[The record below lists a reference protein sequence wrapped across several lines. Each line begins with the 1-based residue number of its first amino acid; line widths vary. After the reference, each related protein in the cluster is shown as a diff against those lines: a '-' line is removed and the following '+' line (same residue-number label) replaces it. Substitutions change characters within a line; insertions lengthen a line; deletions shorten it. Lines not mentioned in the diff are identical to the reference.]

1 MRRSLARW
9 VIIGVMLLLVA
20 TAAVAWA
27 RSSNVAPDGAQQ
39 EAGRSVGLQAVA
51 TPAGSSE
58 ISYVVKRGET
68 LAIIAKRYGLG
79 VWDIADYN
87 GIVRPDRIYAGQ
99 VLKIPVP
106 VTPTPTV
113 SCPCEEIV
121 IISPGRGVTVTSPII
136 VSGVASSPFEQTV
149 VAAVL
154 DGSGAQI
161 GIAPGIIVGE
171 MGARGP
177 FTISVP
183 FGVPFNSQPGR
194 IQVFTESPRDGAM
207 EHLSSVTVIIQG
219 LELDALLER
228 LETAI
233 FAKDSAVREAAISAN
248 DSAALEALMAPQFR
262 LGGYRSEWVDMPVSQ
277 AAEMLRVNYFK
288 PGSPRLDFSVDARG
302 MLGDKVTWPD
312 DVVHVVYS
320 TGWGANKNDDAFLLF
335 GSVDGQARWT
345 GMLYVA
351 HDLIDYR

>member
-1 MRRSLARW
+1 MRRPLTRW
-9 VIIGVMLLLVA
+9 VVIALMLLLAA

-27 RSSNVAPDGAQQ
+27 RSSNAAPNDARP
-39 EAGRSVGLQAVA
+39 EVGRGVDLQAVA
-51 TPAGSSE
+51 TPARLSGVTH
-58 ISYVVKRGET
+58 VVKRGET
-68 LAIIAKRYGLG
+68 LAIIAKRYGLS
-79 VWDIADYN
+79 VRDIADYN
-87 GIVRPDRIYAGQ
+87 GVTNPDRIYAGQ

-106 VTPTPTV
+106 VAPTPTV
-113 SCPCEEIV
+113 PCPCEEIV
-121 IISPGRGVTVTSPII
+121 IISPGRGMTVTSPIT

-161 GIAPGIIVGE
+161 GIASGIIAGE

-183 FGVPFNSQPGR
+183 FSVPFNSQPGR

-207 EHLSSVTVIIQG
+207 EHLSSVTVNIQG

-228 LETAI
+228 LE
-233 FAKDSAVREAAISAN
+233 AAISAK
-248 DSAALEALMAPQFR
+248 DSVALGALMAPQFR
-262 LGGYRSEWVDMPVSQ
+262 LGGYRSEWGDMPASQ
-277 AAEMLRVNYFK
+277 AMEMLRVNYLE
-288 PGSPRLDFSVDARG
+288 PGSPKLDFSVDARS
-302 MLGDKVTWPD
+302 MLTDKVTWPD

-320 TGWGANKNDDAFLLF
+320 TGWGANKNDDAFLLI
-335 GSVDGQARWT
+335 GSVDGQARWA